1 MRDRESFE
9 KCTHIF
15 IGSGRLSANTG
26 VIVAL
31 QFVALVRN
39 DIWQNGNNNI
49 NQPSY
54 NFFYLS
60 W

>member
-1 MRDRESFE
+1 MRDHESFE

-15 IGSGRLSANTG
+15 IGRGRLNANIG

-39 DIWQNGNNNI
+39 DI
-49 NQPSY
+49 
-54 NFFYLS
+54 
-60 W
+60 